1 MYRHSLRWL
10 WNISDGIRRSVAIS
24 AGIRLLLVGESLF
37 FVYVCKILVDIA
49 TGVSSLAGSLYTIL
63 LIACVGLRL
72 LLAGLNVRLLSQSE
86 VRLKNGLRRR
96 LLVRLMGVTP
106 DGRFRRHSGDVLN
119 RLGEDVRVVANLLG
133 RVVPSLVSIV
143 VQFIAAFLF
152 LSHLEPLLA
161 VSVVVI
167 MPVCLLIARLFAVRI
182 RRLTS
187 EIRQRDGEV
196 QSHIQESL
204 QHLVLVQTLERESW
218 VEQRLYGI
226 QQGLYRLVME
236 RSRLS
241 VYSRAMVNSAFSV
254 GYAVA
259 FLWGV
264 EGIQKGTITFG
275 MMTAFLQLV
284 GQIQRPLVEMG
295 QQLPGILHAMTS
307 VDRLIELEDDSEE
320 TDIERVTLPGG
331 LGIRLEQ
338 VTYAYPDGRRVILD
352 HFSHDFSPGSRT
364 AIVGETGAGKTTL
377 FRLMLALLQPENGR
391 ICLYNNKEEVEVSP
405 AVRNNLVYVPQGNS
419 LWSGT
424 IRENLLLG
432 NPEATEEE
440 MARMLE
446 MAAADF
452 VFDFPEGLDTP
463 CSELGGGLSEG
474 QAQRIAIARAL
485 LRPGAVLLFDEF
497 TSSLDDETER
507 LLMQNLTRGLP
518 ERTMLFITHRQ
529 CILDY
534 CDTVVRIDRITK
546 LI

>member
-1 MYRHSLRWL
+1 MCKQSFRWL

-49 TGVSSLAGSLYTIL
+49 TGVSPLAGSLYTIL

-167 MPVCLLIARLFAVRI
+167 MPVCLLIARLLAVRI

-254 GYAVA
+254 GYTVA

-320 TDIERVTLPGG
+320 TDIEPVTLPGG

-352 HFSHDFSPGSRT
+352 HFSHDFHQVP
-364 AIVGETGAGKTTL
+364 
-377 FRLMLALLQPENGR
+377 
-391 ICLYNNKEEVEVSP
+391 
-405 AVRNNLVYVPQGNS
+405 VR
-419 LWSGT
+419 
-424 IRENLLLG
+424 R
-432 NPEATEEE
+432 
-440 MARMLE
+440 
-446 MAAADF
+446 
-452 VFDFPEGLDTP
+452 
-463 CSELGGGLSEG
+463 
-474 QAQRIAIARAL
+474 
-485 LRPGAVLLFDEF
+485 
-497 TSSLDDETER
+497 
-507 LLMQNLTRGLP
+507 
-518 ERTMLFITHRQ
+518 
-529 CILDY
+529 
-534 CDTVVRIDRITK
+534 
-546 LI
+546 

>member
-1 MYRHSLRWL
+1 MYKRSLQWL
-10 WNISDGIRRSVAIS
+10 WNISAGIHRSVAIT
-24 AGIRLLLVGESLF
+24 AGVRLLLVGESLL
-37 FVYVCKILVDIA
+37 FVYVCKVLVDIA
-49 TGVSSLAGSLYTIL
+49 TGASTSASNVYTIV
-63 LIACVGLRL
+63 LIACVGLRIL
-72 LLAGLNVRLLSQSE
+72 LVGFNARLLNQNE
-86 VRLKNGLRRR
+86 VCLKNGLRRR
-96 LLVRLMGVTP
+96 LLVRLMGATP
-106 DGRFRRHSGDVLN
+106 DGRVRRHSGDVLN

-133 RVVPSLVSIV
+133 RVLPSLVSIV
-143 VQFIAAFLF
+143 VQFVAAFIF
-152 LSHLEPLLA
+152 LAHLEPLLA

-182 RRLTS
+182 RRLTAN
-187 EIRQRDGEV
+187 IRQRDGEV

-218 VEQRLYGI
+218 VEQRLYGM

-241 VYSRAMVNSAFSV
+241 VYSRAMVNSAFSA

-264 EGIQKGTITFG
+264 NGIQKGTITFG

-284 GQIQRPLVEMG
+284 GQIQRPLVQMG

-307 VDRLIELEDDSEE
+307 VDRLMELEDESEE
-320 TDIERVTLPGG
+320 TDIEPITLPGCI
-331 LGIRLEQ
+331 GIRLEQ
-338 VTYAYPDGRRVILD
+338 VTYAYPGGQRIILD
-352 HFSHDFSPGSRT
+352 HFSHDFTPGSRT

-377 FRLMLALLQPENGR
+377 FRLMLALLQPESGR
-391 ICLYNNKEEVEVSP
+391 ICLYNNKEEVDISP
-405 AVRNNLVYVPQGNS
+405 AIRNNLVYVPQGNS

-432 NPEATEEE
+432 NPDATEEE
-440 MARMLE
+440 MFRMLE
-446 MAAADF
+446 IAVADF

-463 CSELGGGLSEG
+463 CSEQGGGLSEG

-485 LRPGAVLLFDEF
+485 LRNGSVLLFDEF
-497 TSSLDDETER
+497 TSSLDEETEL
-507 LLMQNLTRGLP
+507 LLMQNLIHNLP

-529 CILDY
+529 RIIDY
-534 CDTVVRIDRITK
+534 CDAVVRIERIMK
-546 LI
+546 PI

>member
-1 MYRHSLRWL
+1 MYRRSLRWL
-10 WNISDGIRRSVAIS
+10 WNISGGIRRSVMIC
-24 AGIRLLLVGESLF
+24 AGIRLLLVGESLL

-49 TGVSSLAGSLYTIL
+49 TGASFSAGSTYTTL
-63 LIACVGLRL
+63 LIVCVGLRIL
-72 LLAGLNVRLLSQSE
+72 LTGLNARLLSRNE
-86 VRLKNGLRRR
+86 VCLKNGIRRR
-96 LLVRLMGVTP
+96 LFVRLMGATP
-106 DGRFRRHSGDVLN
+106 DGRIRRHSGDVLN

-133 RVVPSLVSIV
+133 RVFPSLASIV

-152 LSHLEPLLA
+152 LSHLEPFLA

-187 EIRQRDGEV
+187 DIRQRDGEV
-196 QSHIQESL
+196 QSHIQESI
-204 QHLVLVQTLERESW
+204 QHLVLLQTLERESW
-218 VEQRLYGI
+218 VEQRLYGL
-226 QQGLYRLVME
+226 QQGLYRLVMK

-241 VYSRAMVNSAFSV
+241 VYSRAMVNSAFST

-264 EGIQKGTITFG
+264 NGIQQGAVTFG

-307 VDRLIELEDDSEE
+307 VDRLIELEDESEE
-320 TDIERVTLPGG
+320 ADIEPVTLPGSI
-331 LGIRLEQ
+331 GIWLEQ

-377 FRLMLALLQPENGR
+377 FRLMLALLQPESGR

-405 AVRNNLVYVPQGNS
+405 AIRNNLVYVPQGNS

-432 NPEATEEE
+432 NPEASEEE
-440 MARMLE
+440 MLRMLE
-446 MAAADF
+446 IAVANF
-452 VFDFPEGLDTP
+452 VFDFPKGLDTP
-463 CSELGGGLSEG
+463 CSEQGGGLSEG

-485 LRPGAVLLFDEF
+485 LKNGTVLLFDEF
-497 TSSLDDETER
+497 TSSLDEETEL
-507 LLMQNLTRGLP
+507 LLMQNLVHNLP

-529 CILDY
+529 RIIDY
-534 CDTVVRIDRITK
+534 CDTVVRIERIMK
-546 LI
+546 PI

>member
-1 MYRHSLRWL
+1 MCKQSFRWL

-49 TGVSSLAGSLYTIL
+49 TGVSPLAGSLYTIL

-167 MPVCLLIARLFAVRI
+167 MPVCLLIARLLAVRI

-241 VYSRAMVNSAFSV
+241 VYSR
-254 GYAVA
+254 
-259 FLWGV
+259 
-264 EGIQKGTITFG
+264 
-275 MMTAFLQLV
+275 
-284 GQIQRPLVEMG
+284 
-295 QQLPGILHAMTS
+295 
-307 VDRLIELEDDSEE
+307 
-320 TDIERVTLPGG
+320 
-331 LGIRLEQ
+331 
-338 VTYAYPDGRRVILD
+338 DG
-352 HFSHDFSPGSRT
+352 
-364 AIVGETGAGKTTL
+364 
-377 FRLMLALLQPENGR
+377 
-391 ICLYNNKEEVEVSP
+391 
-405 AVRNNLVYVPQGNS
+405 
-419 LWSGT
+419 
-424 IRENLLLG
+424 
-432 NPEATEEE
+432 
-440 MARMLE
+440 
-446 MAAADF
+446 
-452 VFDFPEGLDTP
+452 
-463 CSELGGGLSEG
+463 
-474 QAQRIAIARAL
+474 
-485 LRPGAVLLFDEF
+485 
-497 TSSLDDETER
+497 
-507 LLMQNLTRGLP
+507 
-518 ERTMLFITHRQ
+518 
-529 CILDY
+529 
-534 CDTVVRIDRITK
+534 
-546 LI
+546 

>member
-1 MYRHSLRWL
+1 M
-10 WNISDGIRRSVAIS
+10 
-24 AGIRLLLVGESLF
+24 
-37 FVYVCKILVDIA
+37 
-49 TGVSSLAGSLYTIL
+49 
-63 LIACVGLRL
+63 
-72 LLAGLNVRLLSQSE
+72 
-86 VRLKNGLRRR
+86 
-96 LLVRLMGVTP
+96 
-106 DGRFRRHSGDVLN
+106 
-119 RLGEDVRVVANLLG
+119 
-133 RVVPSLVSIV
+133 
-143 VQFIAAFLF
+143 
-152 LSHLEPLLA
+152 A
-161 VSVVVI
+161 VSVVAI

-320 TDIERVTLPGG
+320 TDIEPVTLPGG

-338 VTYAYPDGRRVILD
+338 VTYAYPDGQRVILD
-352 HFSHDFSPGSRT
+352 HFSHDFSPSQRDLRS
-364 AIVGETGAGKTTL
+364 AVVDVQAQQRVAL
-377 FRLMLALLQPENGR
+377 RLADPLRQVVDERFGHLLDRQLHDHLLDRVAHLLQLNH
-391 ICLYNNKEEVEVSP
+391 
-405 AVRNNLVYVPQGNS
+405 RNDLEFQLLVVIG
-419 LWSGT
+419 
-424 IRENLLLG
+424 LG
-432 NPEATEEE
+432 LHDCVADTCSTV
-440 MARMLE
+440 ASAG
-446 MAAADF
+446 AA
-452 VFDFPEGLDTP
+452 
-463 CSELGGGLSEG
+463 
-474 QAQRIAIARAL
+474 
-485 LRPGAVLLFDEF
+485 
-497 TSSLDDETER
+497 
-507 LLMQNLTRGLP
+507 
-518 ERTMLFITHRQ
+518 
-529 CILDY
+529 
-534 CDTVVRIDRITK
+534 
-546 LI
+546 